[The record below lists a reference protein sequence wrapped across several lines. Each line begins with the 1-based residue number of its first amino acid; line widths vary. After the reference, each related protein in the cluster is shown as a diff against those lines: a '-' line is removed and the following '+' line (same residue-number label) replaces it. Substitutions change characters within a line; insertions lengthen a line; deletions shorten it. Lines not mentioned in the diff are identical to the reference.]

1 MEYNSE
7 LINLYQVVA
16 GLIAYVAL
24 VVVAE
29 LLREA
34 YIRFVTHKI
43 QRFGDNLTWMRF
55 RWALRYSTIGI
66 VSGLIVYLAV
76 PFKPRMTPA
85 LQAVASMAFPLF
97 CAYIGVLNWVQ
108 IPKSPSD

>member
-7 LINLYQVVA
+7 LIDLRQVGA
-16 GLIAYVAL
+16 GIAAYLAL
-24 VVVAE
+24 VVLAE

-43 QRFGDNLTWMRF
+43 RRFGDNLTRMRF
-55 RWALRYSTIGI
+55 QWALRYTTIGI
-66 VSGLIVYLAV
+66 VSGLIVYFAV

-97 CAYIGVLNWVQ
+97 CAYLGVLNWVQ
-108 IPKSPSD
+108 TPKLPSD